1 MRDRKTTAALFPL
14 PLKSRYS
21 PMARFH
27 RLIAFTLVVG
37 AAACSPPGPVAPI
50 PEPSTPVAPLP
61 DLEREVRI
69 GVVQAAD
76 SVLVGSAGAF
86 TITDRATGRVL
97 ATGSNGTAVVTRSQQ
112 SSGYRVRLGTT
123 THESSGA
130 VRVTTAASDVTING
144 QPYRG
149 AAEVRVNS
157 MGTLA
162 GINELPVEQYL
173 YGVVPR
179 ELGPNV
185 FPEIE
190 AQKVQAIAART
201 YTVAY
206 FGRRSADGYDLRATV
221 DDQVYGGR
229 SAEHPVST
237 SAIDA
242 TRGLV
247 MRRDGKLI
255 LARYSSTSGGHT
267 GDNEESFAENP
278 VSYMRGVPD
287 MPPTAGTAFVASL
300 EAFKSAPYITD
311 FRRPAA
317 PYDPDR
323 PRYHRWVVEWSPSE
337 LSSIVG
343 TFAKREVGLV
353 RDIKV
358 ITRGPSGRI
367 ISLELVTDS
376 GSFPAEMGTIRAALK
391 YVNSTGGLSN
401 LPSTLFFVEPVVVQ
415 GGAPVPGSFR
425 VYGGGF
431 GHGTGMA
438 QVGAVL
444 MARAGKKYPEILS
457 HYYTGIQ
464 LVKDY

>member
-1 MRDRKTTAALFPL
+1 
-14 PLKSRYS
+14 
-21 PMARFH
+21 MARFSG
-27 RLIAFTLVVG
+27 LIATALVLG
-37 AAACSPPGPVAPI
+37 AAACSPRGPVAPL
-50 PEPSTPVAPLP
+50 PDPTGPAAPLP
-61 DLEREVRI
+61 DLERTVRV

-76 SVLVGSAGAF
+76 SVAVGSTTAF
-86 TITDRATGRVL
+86 TISERSTGRVL
-97 ATGSNGTAVVTRSQQ
+97 GTGSNGAAIVTRASTT
-112 SSGYRVRLGTT
+112 GAYRVRIGTAFFESAGPVHVT
-123 THESSGA
+123 SSSGE
-130 VRVTTAASDVTING
+130 VTIAS

-149 AAEVRVNS
+149 SAEVRVNS
-157 MGTLA
+157 AGTLA
-162 GINELPVEQYL
+162 GINEVPVEQYL

-229 SAEHPVST
+229 AAEHPVST
-237 SAIDA
+237 SAVDA

-247 MRRDGKLI
+247 MRRDGQLI

-267 GDNEESFAENP
+267 GDNEESFAEAP

-287 MPPTAGTAFVASL
+287 MPPTAGPTFVATL

-311 FRRPAA
+311 FRKPAA

-323 PRYHRWVVEWSPSE
+323 PRYHRWVVEWSAAE
-337 LSSIVG
+337 LTSIASAFAARDVG
-343 TFAKREVGLV
+343 VV
-353 RDIKV
+353 RDLKV
-358 ITRGPSGRI
+358 IRRGPSGRI
-367 ISLELVTDS
+367 ISLEIVTDA
-376 GSFPAEMGTIRAALK
+376 GSFPAQMGTIRAALK
-391 YVNSTGGLSN
+391 YINATGGLSN
-401 LPSTLFFVEPVVVQ
+401 LPSTLFFIEPVTQ
-415 GGAPVPGSFR
+415 GGAAVPGSFR

-438 QVGAVL
+438 QVGAVI
-444 MARAGKKYPEILS
+444 MARAGKKYDEILK
-457 HYYTGIQ
+457 HYYTGIE
-464 LVKDY
+464 LIRAY